1 MVNLG
6 IMLGLVISKNM
17 GMLHKLMLKPFMA
30 MIPEINILK
39 GLGGRWIGF
48 KATSPVFYNKTLFK
62 TYTILNEKKKEDHVW
77 WFILF

>member
-1 MVNLG
+1 LFMVNLG

-39 GLGGRWIGF
+39 GLGGR
-48 KATSPVFYNKTLFK
+48 
-62 TYTILNEKKKEDHVW
+62 
-77 WFILF
+77 